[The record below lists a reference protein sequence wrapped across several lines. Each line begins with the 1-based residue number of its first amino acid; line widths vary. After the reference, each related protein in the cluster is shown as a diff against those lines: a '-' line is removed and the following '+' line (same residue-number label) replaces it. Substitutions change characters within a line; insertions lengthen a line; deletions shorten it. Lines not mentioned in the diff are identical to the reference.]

1 MGFMR
6 ACPPPPPS
14 LAILVD
20 DDDVDE
26 KAVFC
31 SSPSILPPSLLD

>member
-1 MGFMR
+1 MDGLMR
-6 ACPPPPPS
+6 AYPPPS
-14 LAILVD
+14 ILVD